1 VTKYLF
7 AALIALF
14 STQASA
20 STSLIFRPFEEKAYA
35 AAVKA
40 NKNILLV
47 FSKSDCPSCLT
58 QSPNLK
64 KVLAEPAFA
73 SIEVFQIDAIKSKDL
88 TERFKVNGWTIL
100 VLQKGEK
107 EIGRGQGIMT
117 QEHIRGFL
125 SNAK

>member
-1 VTKYLF
+1 MTTYF
-7 AALIALF
+7 IAALITLF
-14 STQASA
+14 SAQASET
-20 STSLIFRPFEEKAYA
+20 TSLIFRPFEEGSYS

-40 NKNILLV
+40 NKYILLV

-73 SIEVFQIDAIKSKDL
+73 GIEVFQIDAIKSKDL
-88 TERFKVNGWTIL
+88 TARFKVNGWTIL
-100 VLQKGEK
+100 ILQKGEK